1 MLKTALPDEAL
12 WRVAV
17 EVAYARESPGG
28 RHQEHGFVALG
39 RKSAFPGLP
48 TGRVASPLPSLS
60 FRSRRSWRLLL
71 CAPRGPLGGAGPVPG
86 SLPALDGVNP
96 FDQERMFRRGCAG
109 GRAVH
114 ADTEGNTNLPCSWA
128 LRWREW
134 RRDPGRRALG
144 RGCSPIFSPG
154 HKSLHYGRAVQCAW
168 PRYLSGS
175 SPFGF

>member
-1 MLKTALPDEAL
+1 MARGRRGGLREGVAGRAAPGTRLRLHGSRSKVGLSWAPHWTRPAS
-12 WRVAV
+12 RV
-17 EVAYARESPGG
+17 
-28 RHQEHGFVALG
+28 
-39 RKSAFPGLP
+39 
-48 TGRVASPLPSLS
+48 PSLS

-144 RGCSPIFSPG
+144 RGCSPIFPPG
-154 HKSLHYGRAVQCAW
+154 HRSLHYGRAVRCAW